1 MLWTR
6 ALSQPI
12 GRFRRLSDIRDY
24 IRCEYPMGRPKAWD
38 LIESLAVEAAEGGDI
53 GDLELSLA
61 IMVALGARPDVVR
74 LNGA

>member
-24 IRCEYPMGRPKAWD
+24 IRSEYPEGRPQAWEH
-38 LIESLAVEAAEGGDI
+38 IGSLAVEAAEGGDTR
-53 GDLELSLA
+53 DLEISLA
-61 IMVALGARPDVVR
+61 VMEALERKA
-74 LNGA
+74 